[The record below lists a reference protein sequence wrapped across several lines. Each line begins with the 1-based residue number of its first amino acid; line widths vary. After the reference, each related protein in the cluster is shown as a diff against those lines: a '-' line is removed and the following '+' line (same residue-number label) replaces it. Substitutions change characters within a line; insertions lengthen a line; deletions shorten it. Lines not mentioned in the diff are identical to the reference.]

1 VRADSAAY
9 QAANNGSDGL
19 RPLKSPGDL
28 LNIVSLKWRNHATME
43 TAVDKI
49 CETCRYWSELAMR
62 SPGRNILLR
71 RFALIA
77 KGRFIDVSVAAPSA
91 VRPGQAGIWGLSMTR
106 TCQKELMP
114 TRADEVPALG
124 HVPKIGIQE
133 VLTGNST
140 FSHPMASLMNFTI
153 S

>member
-62 SPGRNILLR
+62 SPGPHHSLEAFCLNREGAFYR
-71 RFALIA
+71 RFCRGAERCPSWASGHLGA
-77 KGRFIDVSVAAPSA
+77 IDDPDLPEGDYANE
-91 VRPGQAGIWGLSMTR
+91 GG
-106 TCQKELMP
+106 
-114 TRADEVPALG
+114 
-124 HVPKIGIQE
+124 
-133 VLTGNST
+133 
-140 FSHPMASLMNFTI
+140 
-153 S
+153 